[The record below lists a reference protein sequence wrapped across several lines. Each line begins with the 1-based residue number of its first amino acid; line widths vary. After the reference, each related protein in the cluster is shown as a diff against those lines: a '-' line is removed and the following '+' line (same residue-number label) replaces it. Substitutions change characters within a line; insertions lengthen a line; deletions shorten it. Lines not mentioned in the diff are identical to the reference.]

1 MCDVEVKDNLD
12 QWITSGV
19 EKGHNRNNAR
29 MNKCILFLMVT
40 KLDLVH
46 RIFFFQSFSV
56 Y

>member
-1 MCDVEVKDNLD
+1 MCDVGVKDNLD

-19 EKGHNRNNAR
+19 EKEHNRNNAH
-29 MNKCILFLMVT
+29 MNKRILFLMVT

-46 RIFFFQSFSV
+46 RIFFQSFSV